1 MPEIVWMGALLFLYT
16 VDREG
21 FRDKMKFEQR
31 PEENKGANNA
41 DSRVREFWAKGAEG
55 TKSEFLFKEQ
65 QEDQLVEF
73 TVSPDIGY

>member
-41 DSRVREFWAKGAEG
+41 DSRVREF
-55 TKSEFLFKEQ
+55 
-65 QEDQLVEF
+65 
-73 TVSPDIGY
+73 